1 MTCDELLERLVDPA
15 SAGQGGHA
23 PVVEHLN
30 SCAKCRGA
38 TKAFGAIE
46 RLYKPESAAEPPK
59 DFDNRVLGG
68 LAEAEIRF
76 ATRRRIPVL
85 AIAAILGILVLAA
98 AAFFW
103 VRSSAPK
110 SASHAAAKATP
121 QAVSTDTSKRDAAVL
136 TGIEGPELTPQE
148 AERVKQMHDFAFL
161 RAVETLAGLDAFF
174 PDNLEVH
181 GLYGPPAPSPSPA
194 PVTRPPETVE
204 HQTDRLYEFRR
215 LPKTEKSRL
224 EALDDA
230 FRARPVDQ
238 RVILLRR
245 WDALKGFTEEDFAGL
260 RRLASRFAELD
271 VKRRDKLKADVR
283 AISASPPDK
292 RASRWQALP
301 FSKGLT
307 GQENTVAEHLVAM

>member
-46 RLYKPESAAEPPK
+46 RLYKPESAAEPPR

-68 LAEAEIRF
+68 LAEAEIRH
-76 ATRRRIPVL
+76 ATRRRIPIV
-85 AIAAILGILVLAA
+85 AVAVGLGILIIAA

-103 VRSSAPK
+103 LRPSATK
-110 SASHAAAKATP
+110 SASMAAAKATP
-121 QAVSTDTSKRDAAVL
+121 VTTPTDISKRDAAVL
-136 TGIEGPELTPQE
+136 AGIEGPELTPE
-148 AERVKQMHDFAFL
+148 ETERVKRMHDFAFL

-174 PDNLEVH
+174 PDDLVVH
-181 GLYGPPAPSPSPA
+181 NFFGPVAPAPSPA
-194 PVTRPPETVE
+194 AVTRPPETVE
-204 HQTDRLYEFRR
+204 HQADRLYEFRR
-215 LPKTEKSRL
+215 LPKAEKSRL

-230 FRARPVDQ
+230 FRARPADQ

-271 VKRRDKLKADVR
+271 VKRREKLKADIR

-292 RASRWQALP
+292 RVARWQALP

-307 GQENTVAEHLVAM
+307 GQENTVAEHLVSM